1 MSYILLQKLITQ
13 VEEFEIENKET
24 LKSDDLQVFVSW
36 LYIKL
41 AKEESIIEPVWQG
54 KEEGRTADSILNSL
68 LLHLS
73 RYAKHY
79 SKMAILESPF
89 RTIDEVIFLLNLLH
103 SGPMGKVQLVD
114 RNVLDKTT
122 GIQIINRLLQ
132 QKFVEEYINEQDR
145 RGKIIR
151 ITQVGSTALNE
162 VMAKVRKASHIVSGN
177 ISETEKFELITLLQK
192 LDSHHQITFKTQ
204 EI

>member
-1 MSYILLQKLITQ
+1 MSYLLLQKLIVR
-13 VEEFEIENKET
+13 VEEFETENKDT
-24 LKSDDLQVFVSW
+24 LKSDDIQLFANW
-36 LYIKL
+36 LHLKL
-41 AKEESIIEPVWQG
+41 VKEDSAIEPVWEG
-54 KEEGRTADSILNSL
+54 KIEGRTADSILNSL

-79 SKMAILESPF
+79 SKMAIQGSPF

-114 RNVLDKTT
+114 LNVLDKTT

-132 QKFVEEYINEQDR
+132 QNFIEEYINEQDR
-145 RGKIIR
+145 RAKIIR
-151 ITQVGSTALNE
+151 ITQYGSKALTE
-162 VMAKVRKASHIVSGN
+162 VMAKVRKASQIVSGN
-177 ISETEKFELITLLQK
+177 ISNMEKFELITLLQK
-192 LDSHHQITFKTQ
+192 LDLHHKSTFKMQ

>member
-1 MSYILLQKLITQ
+1 MSYLLLQKLIVQ
-13 VEEFEIENKET
+13 LEEFEVENKDT
-24 LKSDDLQVFVSW
+24 LKSADIQLFANWLHLKLVKKDLTT
-36 LYIKL
+36 
-41 AKEESIIEPVWQG
+41 EPVWEG
-54 KEEGRTADSILNSL
+54 KKEGRTADSILNTL

-73 RYAKHY
+73 RYAKYY
-79 SKMAILESPF
+79 SKMAIQESPF

-132 QKFVEEYINEQDR
+132 QDFVEEYTNEQDR
-145 RGKIIR
+145 RAKIIR
-151 ITQVGSTALNE
+151 ITESGSTALNE
-162 VMAKVRKASHIVSGN
+162 VMTKVRKATRIVSGN

-192 LDSHHQITFKTQ
+192 LDFHHKSTFKAQ
-204 EI
+204 EL